1 VTGVQT
7 CALPISEQ
15 GAGVSPVHVPDTK
28 VQDFQYNETAHIP
41 KLCITTKTYKY
52 KLGKNK
58 DKRQIGVLIKNRD
71 TQKRIKREIEKL
83 KQEDIQTIK
92 NYLRE
97 KGLIKLGS
105 QAPNTILRKM
115 YEDSILSG
123 EINNNNSN
131 NLVYNYLNT

>member
-1 VTGVQT
+1 M
-7 CALPISEQ
+7 
-15 GAGVSPVHVPDTK
+15 
-28 VQDFQYNETAHIP
+28 
-41 KLCITTKTYKY
+41 
-52 KLGKNK
+52 GKNK
-58 DKRQIGVLIKNRD
+58 EKRQIGVLIKNRD
-71 TQKRIKREIEKL
+71 TQKRIKKEIEQM

-123 EINNNNSN
+123 EINNANSN
-131 NLVYNYLNT
+131 NLIFNYLNT